1 MTFNQVFKTTLLWY
15 QKMLLIMCVMM
26 TLGVFLGYSSN
37 LLEYLIWTT
46 QNLDLQSKLI
56 HNVDVILI
64 FGGGAIIASI
74 TTGILCDMISIR
86 KVGYITMIITILT
99 FCLLY
104 IGISAQDLATTLWLY
119 MLVGISIFMMGVWL
133 LCTCSKVYGGKF

>member
-1 MTFNQVFKTTLLWY
+1 MTFNKVFKTTLVWY
-15 QKMLLIMCVMM
+15 QKMLLIICVMM

-37 LLEYLIWTT
+37 LLEYLVWTT
-46 QNLDLQSKLI
+46 QSLDLQSKLI

-74 TTGILCDMISIR
+74 ATGILCDCVSIR
-86 KVGYITMIITILT
+86 KVGYIAVIVSVVV

-104 IGISAQDLATTLWLY
+104 IGISVKSL
-119 MLVGISIFMMGVWL
+119 
-133 LCTCSKVYGGKF
+133 

>member
-1 MTFNQVFKTTLLWY
+1 MTFNHVFKTVLLWY
-15 QKMLLIMCVMM
+15 QKMLLIICVMM

-37 LLEYLIWTT
+37 LLEYLVWTT
-46 QNLDLQSKLI
+46 QNLDLPSKLI

-74 TTGILCDMISIR
+74 VTGILCDCVSIR
-86 KVGYITMIITILT
+86 KVGYLAVTVSVVV

-104 IGISAQDLATTLWLY
+104 IGISVKSLSTTFWLY
-119 MLVGISIFMMGVWL
+119 LLVGFSIFMMGVWL
-133 LCTCSKVYGGKF
+133 LCACSKIYGGKF